1 MSGPL
6 SAMKILIGPSV
17 VYNIISKKLGHGM
30 VSITAY
36 RLIFWLLLA
45 VVALLSMMSLDSPR
59 QLFVW
64 QDKLHHLL
72 AYGVLFWCLLGGYAQ
87 QYRVWVLAMSLAV
100 FSGLVEVAQ
109 SYTGYR
115 QADLMDLVAN
125 CIGILLVGLF
135 YLLWRRL

>member
-1 MSGPL
+1 
-6 SAMKILIGPSV
+6 MKILIGPSV
-17 VYNIISKKLGHGM
+17 VYNIMSKKLGHGM

-45 VVALLSMMSLDSPR
+45 VVALLSMMSLDLPL

-87 QYRVWVLAMSLAV
+87 QHRVWVLTMSLAI

-115 QADLMDLVAN
+115 QADLMDFVAN